1 MLPNPGENLEA
12 VHAWEFELEDD
23 EGGKGIFGTVRE
35 MSIAAEVGEG
45 FFAGVGVVGRVRD
58 GSFLKSPLEEE
69 DVILSIFNDQ
79 D

>member
-1 MLPNPGENLEA
+1 
-12 VHAWEFELEDD
+12 
-23 EGGKGIFGTVRE
+23 